1 MSTIFEAHA
10 TRKDG
15 TLLEARV
22 YIVHPHQFQFYE
34 SKSFALQLL
43 WDATP
48 PSAHARVPLT
58 KTVGLNEIS
67 EPDWVLKHEGEFI
80 ESVEVLET
88 ANYPITY
95 EWDEMTEGE
104 QDALFKDK
112 SKMASALYRIEV
124 TRPEWLDGISP
135 GQSWDS
141 AAADLS
147 NYL

>member
-1 MSTIFEAHA
+1 MSTIFKAQA
-10 TRKDG
+10 TRKEG
-15 TLLEARV
+15 AVLEARV

-48 PSAHARVPLT
+48 PSARASTPLT
-58 KTVGLNEIS
+58 RAVGGGQIS

-80 ESVEVLET
+80 KSVEVLET
-88 ANYPITY
+88 SNYPIEY
-95 EWDEMTEGE
+95 EWDEMTEAE
-104 QDALFKDK
+104 QDALFKDE
-112 SKMASALYRIEV
+112 SKAASALYRIEV

-135 GQSWDS
+135 PHQWDS